1 MTKPRMPMLLDL
13 FWAFSRIGPAT
24 FGGGYAMIPLIERET
39 VEKRRWLDEQEMS
52 DMLSVAGSA
61 PGGVGVNASAFIGY
75 RLAGL
80 PGAVA
85 AILGITLPTFL
96 IVLGLGLAYQLLDG
110 QPKVE
115 AAMQGIRGA
124 ILALILVSAYKM
136 AKSSIFDKTTAA
148 ILVGTLALLTTT
160 ALNPLLIIASGLLGG
175 MAFVA
180 IKQLIGLRVL
190 TEKERPAHAPG
201 DPFQLEYYI

>member
-1 MTKPRMPMLLDL
+1 MTKPRISMLLQL
-13 FWAFSRIGPAT
+13 FWTFSRVGPST
-24 FGGGYAMIPLIERET
+24 FGGGYAMIPIIERET
-39 VEKRRWLDEQEMS
+39 VEKRKWLDEQEMS

-96 IVLGLGLAYQLLDG
+96 IVLGLALVYRHIDG
-110 QPKVE
+110 NPKVE

-136 AKSSIFDKTTAA
+136 AKTSLFDKTTAV
-148 ILVGTLALLTTT
+148 ILIAALALLTTT
-160 ALNPLLIIASGLLGG
+160 ALNPFMIILGGIAGGIACAAAKQLLG
-175 MAFVA
+175 
-180 IKQLIGLRVL
+180 LRMR
-190 TEKERPAHAPG
+190 TEKERPAHDAG